1 MKVIFVNKGGYVKD
15 SSIKLNSISELYKKC
30 GLKTNKNF
38 ENVHTWNYGGAYYS
52 IFAKVNGKANTEN
65 KYELPPPI
73 DNELYFGTMVIVK
86 HSTKNLKHVEDI
98 DDLTKKDWLVV
109 YEEMF
114 GGFEDLD
121 DDEEESE
128 EEEIPE
134 HLKTKQGYMKDG
146 FVVDDDE
153 EDDDYEPE
161 EEEEEEEEET
171 EDDTNEDTHEENE
184 TNEDEDS
191 YEEYS
196 EELDEDDEQDDDEQ
210 DDDDE
215 NEDDDDD
222 ETEYSELS
230 EEDYD

>member
-1 MKVIFVNKGGYVKD
+1 MKVIFVNKGGYIKD

-30 GLKTNKNF
+30 GLKTNKHF
-38 ENVHTWNYGGAYYS
+38 ENVHTWNHKGAYYS
-52 IFAKVNGKANTEN
+52 VFAKVNGKANTEN

-121 DDEEESE
+121 DEEEESE

-161 EEEEEEEEET
+161 DEEESEEESEEDTNEETNDDDESYEEYSEETDNNDSEEVDEDEHDEEEEEEEE
-171 EDDTNEDTHEENE
+171 
-184 TNEDEDS
+184 
-191 YEEYS
+191 
-196 EELDEDDEQDDDEQ
+196 
-210 DDDDE
+210 
-215 NEDDDDD
+215 DDDD

-230 EEDYD
+230 EEEYD

>member
-15 SSIKLNSISELYKKC
+15 SSIKLNSINDLYKKC
-30 GLKTNKNF
+30 GLKTNKHF
-38 ENVHTWNYGGAYYS
+38 ENVHTWHHKGAYYS
-52 IFAKVNGKANTEN
+52 VFAKVNGKANTEN
-65 KYELPPPI
+65 KYELPPPV

-86 HSTKNLKHVEDI
+86 HSTKTLKHVEDI

-121 DDEEESE
+121 EEEEESE

-161 EEEEEEEEET
+161 DEEESEEESEE
-171 EDDTNEDTHEENE
+171 DTNEE
-184 TNEDEDS
+184 TNDDDDES

-196 EELDEDDEQDDDEQ
+196 EETDNNDSEEVDEDEHDEEEDE
-210 DDDDE
+210 E
-215 NEDDDDD
+215 DDDD

-230 EEDYD
+230 EEEYD